1 MKSLSKNSFIYTLL
15 AGTAAACS
23 LLWTP
28 LACAQSGPAKGVTQ
42 STPLQIKPRVV
53 ESEEIWLR
61 AGQLPDVTLTSNV
74 LFRILAAEISAQRS
88 IFIPAGKTMV
98 DLAREVGDY
107 RLARR
112 GLEFYLA
119 GGNLAGALDAARLWL
134 RIAPDDAEAVST
146 EMALSAASGQTS
158 GLAEALRK
166 QIDAATD
173 KTAAIGQA
181 VAVLSRMPDR
191 AAAFTI
197 LDRAISESNA
207 RNSSFARLALADMAQ
222 LAGENARAL
231 SEAKAALAA
240 SPRSEDAAM
249 RVFEYGLKV
258 DPEQAQ
264 KDTRLFIAAHP
275 DARRLRLMLA
285 SYFTDQRDFDA
296 AMKEL
301 VAMAK
306 RAPEDFDLMFMQ
318 AQVAYRAK
326 QLDKARGLLEQ
337 FVSVQSQRQ
346 RANAEG
352 ATDAAAALADAYTL
366 LARVLEDQGRLDDAV
381 AQLAKIEDPSARHAA
396 RLRQALIRARQ
407 GQVDQALV
415 IIDAAGPETDEEVV
429 LGATTAAQILRDAN
443 RIDDAIARLK
453 VADQQQPDMA
463 EIKYELAML
472 YERRGQI
479 KETERLLREVIAL
492 DAGHAHSY
500 NALGYAL
507 ADRNQR
513 LPEAL
518 KLITR
523 AMEISPQD
531 PFIMDSM
538 GWVKFRMGDRTA
550 AIDYLSK
557 AYAKRPETDIAAH
570 LGEVLWVN
578 GQRDEA
584 LKIFREG
591 AAKEP
596 KNPVLLETLRRL
608 GVKL

>member
-23 LLWTP
+23 ILWTP

-42 STPLQIKPRVV
+42 STPLQIKPRMV

-61 AGQLPDVTLTSNV
+61 AGQLPDVTLTSNI

-88 IFIPAGKTMV
+88 VFIPAGKTMV

-166 QIDAATD
+166 QIDVATD
-173 KTAAIGQA
+173 KTAAIGQT

-191 AAAFTI
+191 AVAFTI

-207 RNSSFARLALADMAQ
+207 RNSSVARLALADMAQ
-222 LAGENARAL
+222 LAGENARAR

-258 DPEQAQ
+258 DAEQAQ
-264 KDTRLFIAAHP
+264 KDARLFIAAHP

-326 QLDKARGLLEQ
+326 NLDQARGLLEQ

-346 RANAEG
+346 LANAQG
-352 ATDAAAALADAYTL
+352 ATDASAALADAYTL
-366 LARVLEDQGRLDDAV
+366 LARVLEEQGRLDDAV

-407 GQVDQALV
+407 GQVDQALA
-415 IIDAAGPETDEEVV
+415 IIDAAGPDTDEEVV
-429 LGATTAAQILRDAN
+429 LGATTAAQILRDAD

-453 VADQQQPDMA
+453 VADQQQPDSV

-472 YERRGQI
+472 NERRGQI

-492 DAGHAHSY
+492 DSGHAHSY

-523 AMEISPQD
+523 ALEISPQD

-538 GWVKFRMGDRTA
+538 GWVKYRMGDRTA

-591 AAKEP
+591 AAQDP
-596 KNPVLLETLRRL
+596 KNPVLLEAVRRL
-608 GVKL
+608 GAKL

>member
-1 MKSLSKNSFIYTLL
+1 MKSLSKNSFIYSLL
-15 AGTAAACS
+15 TGTVAACS

-28 LACAQSGPAKGVTQ
+28 FASSQTDPARGVTQ
-42 STPLQIKPRVV
+42 STPLQIKPRVA
-53 ESEEIWLR
+53 ETEEIRLR
-61 AGQLPDVTLTSNV
+61 AGQLPDVTLTSNI

-88 IFIPAGKTMV
+88 VFIPAGKTML

-119 GGNLAGALDAARLWL
+119 GGNLAGALDAARMWI
-134 RIAPDDAEAVST
+134 RFAPDDAEAVST

-173 KTAAIGQA
+173 KTVAIGQA

-191 AAAFTI
+191 AVALTI
-197 LDRAISESNA
+197 LDRALNESNA
-207 RNSSFARLALADMAQ
+207 RHSLAARLALADMAQ
-222 LAGENARAL
+222 LAGDNARAL
-231 SEAKAALAA
+231 TEAKTALAA
-240 SPRSEDAAM
+240 TPRSEEAVM

-258 DPEQAQ
+258 DPEQAL
-264 KDTRLFIAAHP
+264 KDARLFITAHP
-275 DARRLRLMLA
+275 DARRLRLMLT

-306 RAPEDFDLMFMQ
+306 RSPEDFDLMFMQ

-326 QLDKARGLLEQ
+326 QLDQARGLLEQ

-346 RANAEG
+346 RAHANG
-352 ATDAAAALADAYTL
+352 ATDAAAALADAYML

-381 AQLAKIEDPSARHAA
+381 AQLAKIEDPSLRHGA

-407 GQVDQALV
+407 GKVDEALV
-415 IIDAAGPETDEEVV
+415 IVDTAGPDSNEEIV
-429 LGATTAAQILRDAN
+429 LGVTTAAQILRDAN
-443 RIDDAIARLK
+443 RLDDAIARLK
-453 VADQQQPDMA
+453 LADQKLPDTV

-472 YERRGQI
+472 YERRGQL
-479 KETERLLREVIAL
+479 KDTERLLREVIAL
-492 DAGHAHSY
+492 DSGHAHSY

-523 AMEISPQD
+523 ALEISPQD

-538 GWVKFRMGDRTA
+538 GWVKYRIGDRTA
-550 AIDYLSK
+550 AMDYLSK

-570 LGEVLWVN
+570 LGEVLWV
-578 GQRDEA
+578 GGEREQA

-596 KNPVLLETLRRL
+596 QNPVLLETIQRL

>member
-1 MKSLSKNSFIYTLL
+1 MKSLSKNSFIPSL
-15 AGTAAACS
+15 AAGCAAACA

-28 LACAQSGPAKGVTQ
+28 HAFSQTPPSKGVSQ
-42 STPLQIKPRVV
+42 STPLQIKPRVA

-61 AGQLPDVTLTSNV
+61 SGQLPDVTLTSNI

-88 IFIPAGKTMV
+88 VFIPAGKTML

-119 GGNLAGALDAARLWL
+119 GGNLAGALDAARVWL
-134 RIAPDDAEAVST
+134 RISPDDAEAVST

-158 GLAEALRK
+158 GLAQALRK
-166 QIDAATD
+166 QIDTATD

-191 AAAFTI
+191 AVAFSI
-197 LDRAISESNA
+197 LDRAINESNA
-207 RNSSFARLALADMAQ
+207 KNLPAARLALADMAQ
-222 LAGENARAL
+222 LAGENERAL

-240 SPRSEDAAM
+240 APRSEDAAM

-264 KDTRLFIAAHP
+264 KDARLFIAAQP
-275 DARRLRLMLA
+275 QARRLRLMLT
-285 SYFTDQRDFDA
+285 SYLTDQRNFDA

-301 VAMAK
+301 AAMAK

-318 AQVAYRAK
+318 AQVAYRAN
-326 QLDKARGLLEQ
+326 QLDQARGLLEQ

-352 ATDAAAALADAYTL
+352 ATDASAALADAYML
-366 LARVLEDQGRLDDAV
+366 LARIFEDQGRLDDAV
-381 AQLAKIEDPSARHAA
+381 AQLNKIEDPSARHGA

-407 GQVDQALV
+407 GNIDQALA

-429 LGATTAAQILRDAN
+429 LGVTAAAQILRDAN

-453 VADQQQPDMA
+453 VADQQQPDTV

-472 YERRGQI
+472 YERKGQV
-479 KETERLLREVIAL
+479 KDTERLLREVIAL
-492 DAGHAHSY
+492 DSGHAHSY

-523 AMEISPQD
+523 ALEISPQD

-538 GWVKFRMGDRTA
+538 GWVKYRMGDRTA

-570 LGEVLWVN
+570 LGEVLWVQ

-584 LKIFREG
+584 LKIFRAG

-596 KNPVLLETLRRL
+596 QNPVLLETVRRL

>member
-1 MKSLSKNSFIYTLL
+1 VKSLSKNSFIYTLL

-23 LLWTP
+23 LIWMP
-28 LACAQSGPAKGVTQ
+28 VAWSQSGPAKGVTQ
-42 STPLQIKPRVV
+42 TTPLQIKPRVV
-53 ESEEIWLR
+53 ETEEIRLR
-61 AGQLPDVTLTSNV
+61 AGQLPDVSLTSNI

-88 IFIPAGKTMV
+88 VFIPAGKTML
-98 DLAREVGDY
+98 DLARELGDY

-134 RIAPDDAEAVST
+134 RISPDDAEAVST

-158 GLAEALRK
+158 GLTEALRK
-166 QIDAATD
+166 QIDAASD
-173 KTAAIGQA
+173 KTVAIGQA

-191 AAAFTI
+191 AVAFTI
-197 LDRAISESNA
+197 LDRAINASNA
-207 RNSSFARLALADMAQ
+207 RNTLAARLALADIAQ
-222 LAGENARAL
+222 LAGEQARAL
-231 SEAKAALAA
+231 TEAKAALTAT
-240 SPRSEDAAM
+240 PRSEDAAM

-264 KDTRLFIAAHP
+264 KDARLFISANP
-275 DARRLRLMLA
+275 DARRLRLMLTG
-285 SYFTDQRDFDA
+285 YFTDQRDFDA

-301 VAMAK
+301 VAMSK

-326 QLDKARGLLEQ
+326 QLDQARGLLEQ

-352 ATDAAAALADAYTL
+352 ATDASAALSDAYIL
-366 LARVLEDQGRLDDAV
+366 LARVFEEQGRLDDAV
-381 AQLAKIEDPSARHAA
+381 AQLAKIEDPASRHGA

-407 GQVDQALV
+407 GKIDQALA
-415 IIDAAGPETDEEVV
+415 IIDAAGPDSDEEVV
-429 LGATTAAQILRDAN
+429 LGVTTAAQILRDAN

-453 VADQQQPDMA
+453 VADQQQPDTV

-472 YERRGQI
+472 YERRGQL
-479 KETERLLREVIAL
+479 KDTERLLREVIAL
-492 DAGHAHSY
+492 DSGHAHSY

-523 AMEISPQD
+523 ALEISPQD

-538 GWVKFRMGDRTA
+538 GWVKYRMGDRVA
-550 AIDYLSK
+550 AVDYLSR

-584 LKIFREG
+584 LKILREG

-596 KNPVLLETLRRL
+596 QNPVLLETVRRL

>member
-1 MKSLSKNSFIYTLL
+1 MKSLSKNSFIPSL
-15 AGTAAACS
+15 AAGCAAACA

-28 LACAQSGPAKGVTQ
+28 HALSQTPPSKGVSQ
-42 STPLQIKPRVV
+42 STPLQIKPRVA

-61 AGQLPDVTLTSNV
+61 SGQLPDVTLTSNI

-88 IFIPAGKTMV
+88 VFIPAGKTML

-119 GGNLAGALDAARLWL
+119 GGNLAGALDAARVWL
-134 RIAPDDAEAVST
+134 RISPDDAEAVST

-158 GLAEALRK
+158 GLAQALRK

-191 AAAFTI
+191 AVAFSI
-197 LDRAISESNA
+197 LDRAINESNA
-207 RNSSFARLALADMAQ
+207 KNLPAARLALADMAQ
-222 LAGENARAL
+222 LAGENERAL
-231 SEAKAALAA
+231 SEAKAALVAA
-240 SPRSEDAAM
+240 PRSEDAAM

-264 KDTRLFIAAHP
+264 KDARLFIAAQP
-275 DARRLRLMLA
+275 QARRLRLMLT
-285 SYFTDQRDFDA
+285 SYLTDQRNFDA

-301 VAMAK
+301 TAMAK

-318 AQVAYRAK
+318 AQVAYRAN
-326 QLDKARGLLEQ
+326 QLDQARGLLEQ

-352 ATDAAAALADAYTL
+352 ATDASAALADAYML
-366 LARVLEDQGRLDDAV
+366 LARIFEDQGLLDDAV
-381 AQLAKIEDPSARHAA
+381 AQLNKIEDPATRHGA

-407 GQVDQALV
+407 GNTDQALA

-429 LGATTAAQILRDAN
+429 LGVTAAAQILRDAN

-453 VADQQQPDMA
+453 VADQQQPDTV

-472 YERRGQI
+472 YERKGQV
-479 KETERLLREVIAL
+479 KDTERLLREVIAL
-492 DAGHAHSY
+492 DSGHAHSY

-523 AMEISPQD
+523 ALEISPQD

-538 GWVKFRMGDRTA
+538 GWVKYRMGDRTA

-570 LGEVLWVN
+570 LGEVLWVQ

-596 KNPVLLETLRRL
+596 QNPVLLETVRRL

>member
-1 MKSLSKNSFIYTLL
+1 VKSLSKNSFIPSLV
-15 AGTAAACS
+15 AGCAAACA
-23 LLWTP
+23 LLWAPHVLSQTP
-28 LACAQSGPAKGVTQ
+28 PAKGFTQ

-61 AGQLPDVTLTSNV
+61 SGQLPDVTLTSNI

-88 IFIPAGKTMV
+88 VFIPAGKTML

-119 GGNLAGALDAARLWL
+119 GGNLAGALDAARVWL
-134 RIAPDDAEAVST
+134 RISPDDAEAVST

-158 GLAEALRK
+158 GLAQALRK
-166 QIDAATD
+166 QIDTATD

-191 AAAFTI
+191 AVAFSI
-197 LDRAISESNA
+197 LDRAINESNA
-207 RNSSFARLALADMAQ
+207 KHLASARLALADMAQ
-222 LAGENARAL
+222 LAGEHERAL
-231 SEAKAALAA
+231 TEARAALAVA
-240 SPRSEDAAM
+240 PRSEDAAM

-264 KDTRLFIAAHP
+264 KDARLFIVAHP
-275 DARRLRLMLA
+275 DSRRLRLMLT
-285 SYFTDQRDFDA
+285 SYLADQRNFDA

-301 VAMAK
+301 AAMSK

-326 QLDKARGLLEQ
+326 QLDQARGLLEQ

-352 ATDAAAALADAYTL
+352 ATDASAALADAYML
-366 LARVLEDQGRLDDAV
+366 LARIFEDQGRLDDAV
-381 AQLAKIEDPSARHAA
+381 VQLAKIEDPATRHGA

-407 GQVDQALV
+407 GKIDQALA

-429 LGATTAAQILRDAN
+429 LGVTAAAQILRDAN
-443 RIDDAIARLK
+443 RVDDAIARLK
-453 VADQQQPDMA
+453 VADQQQPDTV

-472 YERRGQI
+472 YERKGQI
-479 KETERLLREVIAL
+479 KDAERLLREVIAL
-492 DAGHAHSY
+492 DSGHAHSY

-523 AMEISPQD
+523 ALEISPQD

-538 GWVKFRMGDRTA
+538 GWVKYRMGDRTE

-557 AYAKRPETDIAAH
+557 AYAKRPESDIAAH
-570 LGEVLWVN
+570 LGEVLWVQ

-591 AAKEP
+591 VAKEP
-596 KNPVLLETLRRL
+596 QNPVLLETLRRL

>member
-1 MKSLSKNSFIYTLL
+1 MKSLSKYRVVHTLV
-15 AGTAAACS
+15 ASSAAAIA

-28 LACAQSGPAKGVTQ
+28 YALSQTPASKGVSQ
-42 STPLQIKPRVV
+42 SVPLQIKPRVA
-53 ESEEIWLR
+53 ESEQIWLR
-61 AGQLPDVTLTSNV
+61 SGQLPDVTLTSNL
-74 LFRILAAEISAQRS
+74 LFRILAAEISAQRNV
-88 IFIPAGKTMV
+88 FIPAGKTMV

-119 GGNLAGALDAARLWL
+119 GGNLAGALDAARVWL

-166 QIDAATD
+166 KIDVATD

-191 AAAFTI
+191 AVAFSI

-207 RNSSFARLALADMAQ
+207 RNLAVSRLALADMAQ
-222 LAGENARAL
+222 LAGEKERSL
-231 SEAKAALAA
+231 SEAKAALVAA
-240 SPRSEDAAM
+240 PRSEDAAM

-258 DPEQAQ
+258 DPAQAQ
-264 KDTRLFIAAHP
+264 KDARTFITAYP
-275 DARRLRLMLA
+275 DSRRLRLMLT
-285 SYFTDQRDFDA
+285 SYLTDQREYDA

-306 RAPEDFDLMFMQ
+306 RSPEDFDLMFMQ
-318 AQVAYRAK
+318 AQVSYRAK
-326 QLDKARGLLEQ
+326 QLDQARGLLEQ
-337 FVSVQSQRQ
+337 FVSVQTQRQ

-352 ATDAAAALADAYTL
+352 ATDAPSALADAYLL
-366 LARVLEDQGRLDDAV
+366 LARILEDQGRLDDAV
-381 AQLAKIEDPSARHAA
+381 SQLAKIEDPASRYGARM
-396 RLRQALIRARQ
+396 RQAMIRAKQ
-407 GQVDQALV
+407 GKIDEAVA
-415 IIDAAGPETDEEVV
+415 IIDSAGPDSDEEVV
-429 LGATTAAQILRDAN
+429 LGATAAAQILRDAG

-453 VADQQQPDMA
+453 VADQQQPDTV
-463 EIKYELAML
+463 EIKYELGML
-472 YERRGQI
+472 YERKGQL

-492 DAGHAHSY
+492 DSGHAHSY

-518 KLITR
+518 RLITR
-523 AMEISPQD
+523 ALEISPQD

-538 GWVKFRMGDRTA
+538 GWVKYRLGDRAA

-557 AYAKRPETDIAAH
+557 AYSKRPETDIAAH
-570 LGEVLWVN
+570 LGEVLWVQ

-584 LKIFREG
+584 LKVFREG
-591 AAKEP
+591 ASREP
-596 KNPVLLETLRRL
+596 KNPVLLETVRRL

>member
-1 MKSLSKNSFIYTLL
+1 MKSLSKNSFIYSLL
-15 AGTAAACS
+15 AGSAAAFT
-23 LLWTP
+23 LLWAP
-28 LACAQSGPAKGVTQ
+28 LAESQTGPAKGVTQ
-42 STPLQIKPRVV
+42 STPLQIKPRMV
-53 ESEEIWLR
+53 ESEEIYLR
-61 AGQLPDVTLTSNV
+61 AGQLPDVTLTSNI

-88 IFIPAGKTMV
+88 AFIPAGKTMV
-98 DLAREVGDY
+98 ELAREVADY

-166 QIDAATD
+166 QIDTATD
-173 KTAAIGQA
+173 KTAAIGQV

-191 AAAFTI
+191 AVALTI
-197 LDRAISESNA
+197 LDRAVNESNA
-207 RNSSFARLALADMAQ
+207 RNSLAARLALADMAQ
-222 LAGENARAL
+222 LAGDRARAL
-231 SEAKAALAA
+231 TEAKAALTAM
-240 SPRSEDAAM
+240 PRSEEAAM
-249 RVFEYGLKV
+249 RVFEYGVKV

-264 KDTRLFIAAHP
+264 KDARLFISAHP
-275 DARRLRLMLA
+275 DARRLRLMLT

-301 VAMAK
+301 TAMAW

-326 QLDKARGLLEQ
+326 QLDQARGLLEQ
-337 FVSVQSQRQ
+337 FISVQSQRQ
-346 RANAEG
+346 RANADG
-352 ATDAAAALADAYTL
+352 ATDASAALADAYTL
-366 LARVLEDQGRLDDAV
+366 LARIFEEQGRLDDAV
-381 AQLAKIEDPSARHAA
+381 EQLAKIEDPSARYGAK
-396 RLRQALIRARQ
+396 LRQALIRARQ
-407 GQVDQALV
+407 GKIDQALA
-415 IIDAAGPETDEEVV
+415 IIDAAGPDSDEEVV
-429 LGATTAAQILRDAN
+429 LGVTTVAQILRDAN
-443 RIDDAIARLK
+443 RIDEAIARLK
-453 VADQQQPDMA
+453 LANQKYPDTV
-463 EIKYELAML
+463 EIKYELGML
-472 YERRGQI
+472 YERRGEI

-492 DAGHAHSY
+492 DSGHAHSY

-523 AMEISPQD
+523 ALEISPQD

-538 GWVKFRMGDRTA
+538 GWVKYRMGDRTA

-570 LGEVLWVN
+570 LGEVLWVQ

-591 AAKEP
+591 SAKEP
-596 KNPVLLETLRRL
+596 QNPVLLETIQRL